1 MSFREFLN
9 EGKYVLVDKN
19 GKYLT
24 AKNNK
29 VSFTD
34 NVNFAYVFK
43 SEKEAIEWEDANANS
58 FDELT
63 YVKKI

>member
-1 MSFREFLN
+1 MGFKEFLN
-9 EGKYVLVDKN
+9 EGTYVLVDKD

-29 VSFTD
+29 ISFTD

-43 SEKEAIEWEDANANS
+43 SEKEAIEWEDKNGNL

-63 YVKKI
+63 YVKKL